1 MHRGHST
8 PQPSPSPWHPTL
20 PQNPHRGHQ
29 RLSTSSYTTPVYNT
43 TPITAALTNPYAQQH
58 TQCNVSPHYY
68 HAYMQAHTNGA
79 PGMTAEGYTLS
90 STYVPGN
97 RTARPT
103 LSTPVRPPQDRPSA
117 QPQTVRQ
124 ITNPLTYGSWYQP
137 GNCRCTR
144 QGCPFAGS
152 RKAVETHMMDRHFI
166 FPPGWENR
174 SKDDWDTDLSL
185 KGKPVAIQGTSL
197 LLDTPE
203 AIDAWIAERRK
214 RFPTAEK
221 VEDNKRKLEE
231 AAARGQLA
239 PEDMGIGAR
248 KKRKQDD
255 VFTVGTG
262 RAFRGQG
269 RYGRGR
275 GHGRGRG
282 GGDPVQREVPQTN
295 KSENLALQAAHTSSE
310 ITQQG
315 GSDSESESDN
325 DEAPEVVSSKTSVVP
340 MPTAEV
346 SARGSGDVQAPQVLL
361 PKRISKAP
369 PPQPKRPPRNP
380 FGSRPTLLRN
390 LLLPEIRIT
399 ISNLSQAIRFLVDND
414 FLRYLELRPG
424 EAQEKLIEVI
434 GSNEAT
440 NVLSVPVS
448 TEVPSNQLA
457 LNPL

>member
-1 MHRGHST
+1 
-8 PQPSPSPWHPTL
+8 
-20 PQNPHRGHQ
+20 
-29 RLSTSSYTTPVYNT
+29 
-43 TPITAALTNPYAQQH
+43 
-58 TQCNVSPHYY
+58 
-68 HAYMQAHTNGA
+68 
-79 PGMTAEGYTLS
+79 MTAEGYTLS

-97 RTARPT
+97 RTDRAT
-103 LSTPVRPPQDRPSA
+103 WSTPVPLPQDRPSA

-137 GNCRCTR
+137 GNGRCTR

-152 RKAVETHMMDRHFI
+152 PKAVEIHMMDRHFI

-174 SKDDWDTDLSL
+174 RKDDWDADPSL

-203 AIDAWIAERRK
+203 AMDAWIAERRK
-214 RFPTAEK
+214 RFPTAQK

-248 KKRKQDD
+248 KKRKQDN
-255 VFTVGTG
+255 VTVGTG
-262 RAFRGQG
+262 RAFRG

-275 GHGRGRG
+275 GHGRG
-282 GGDPVQREVPQTN
+282 DSLQRRVPQIN
-295 KSENLALQAAHTSSE
+295 KSENLAPQAAHTSSE

-315 GSDSESESDN
+315 SPASGSESDN
-325 DEAPEVVSSKTSVVP
+325 DEAPEIVSSKANVALVP
-340 MPTAEV
+340 IAEV
-346 SARGSGDVQAPQVLL
+346 TARGSDEVQTLQVLR
-361 PKRISKAP
+361 PKRISRAL

-414 FLRYLELRPG
+414 FLRDLELRPG

-434 GSNEAT
+434 GSNT

-448 TEVPSNQLA
+448 AEVPSNQLD
-457 LNPL
+457 LNLL